1 MEVCAAAVQAW
12 MTTQAALIVICQLE
26 AAEASPAA
34 AEAIIKVT
42 VVATHTAL
50 GVVLADPG
58 TLLKAII
65 LYITVPD
72 LPLLSS
78 RHPSL
83 R

>member
-26 AAEASPAA
+26 AAEGSPAA
-34 AEAIIKVT
+34 VEAIIKVT
-42 VVATHTAL
+42 VATLTAL

>member
-26 AAEASPAA
+26 AAEGSPAAA

-42 VVATHTAL
+42 VATHTAL